1 MRAATAK
8 LENFFLSVS
17 PIAEIGYQRT
27 YSASSLILLFFIF
40 SGMGWIWEV
49 ILHIIEDGMIIN
61 RGVLAGPWLPIY
73 GAGGILI
80 LLLLK
85 KWRRQ
90 PFHLF
95 GMIML
100 LCGTIE
106 YFTSVMLEMLFGV
119 RWWDYSDMLFQL
131 RGRVCLEGLTIFGF
145 GGLFI
150 VYAAAPVSGQPDTE
164 TVHPKTQNPLYA
176 FASSLYGRSAV
187 FLPEPQ
193 HGIRDNHIDSYC
205 ETTICPSICP
215 IGAAMLSSA
224 PTSFAVALLLIT
236 TRCFPLK

>member
-8 LENFFLSVS
+8 LENFVLSVS

-131 RGRVCLEGLTIFGF
+131 RGRYAWKGL
-145 GGLFI
+145 
-150 VYAAAPVSGQPDTE
+150 
-164 TVHPKTQNPLYA
+164 
-176 FASSLYGRSAV
+176 
-187 FLPEPQ
+187 
-193 HGIRDNHIDSYC
+193 
-205 ETTICPSICP
+205 
-215 IGAAMLSSA
+215 LSSA
-224 PTSFAVALLLIT
+224 SADSSSSMPLPRFWT
-236 TRCFPLK
+236 TGYRNCPPKNAESSVCFCFFSLREICCIPS

>member
-8 LENFFLSVS
+8 LENFVLSVS

-49 ILHIIEDGMIIN
+49 ILHIIENGMIIN
-61 RGVLAGPWLPIY
+61 RGVRAGPWLPIY

-150 VYAAAPVSGQPDTE
+150 VYAAAPFLDNRIQ
-164 TVHPKTQNPLYA
+164 KL
-176 FASSLYGRSAV
+176 SAQKRRI
-187 FLPEPQ
+187 L
-193 HGIRDNHIDSYC
+193 C
-205 ETTICPSICP
+205 
-215 IGAAMLSSA
+215 M
-224 PTSFAVALLLIT
+224 LLLLLFTGDLLYSFLNPNMGFGIT
-236 TRCFPLK
+236 T

>member
-1 MRAATAK
+1 MLRRARKRPERRPKPWSK
-8 LENFFLSVS
+8 LENFVLSVS

-150 VYAAAPVSGQPDTE
+150 VYAAAPFLDNRIQKLS
-164 TVHPKTQNPLYA
+164 TQKRRIL
-176 FASSLYGRSAV
+176 
-187 FLPEPQ
+187 
-193 HGIRDNHIDSYC
+193 C
-205 ETTICPSICP
+205 
-215 IGAAMLSSA
+215 M
-224 PTSFAVALLLIT
+224 LLLLLFTGDLLYSFLNPNMGFGIT
-236 TRCFPLK
+236 T

>member
-8 LENFFLSVS
+8 LENFVLSVS

-40 SGMGWIWEV
+40 SVMGWIWEV

-150 VYAAAPVSGQPDTE
+150 VYAAAPFLDNRIQKLS
-164 TVHPKTQNPLYA
+164 TQKRRIL
-176 FASSLYGRSAV
+176 
-187 FLPEPQ
+187 
-193 HGIRDNHIDSYC
+193 C
-205 ETTICPSICP
+205 
-215 IGAAMLSSA
+215 M
-224 PTSFAVALLLIT
+224 LLLLLFTGDLLYSFLNPNMGFGIT
-236 TRCFPLK
+236 T

>member
-8 LENFFLSVS
+8 LENFVLSVS

-49 ILHIIEDGMIIN
+49 ILHIIENGMIIN

-150 VYAAAPVSGQPDTE
+150 VYAAGYRNCP
-164 TVHPKTQNPLYA
+164 PKNA
-176 FASSLYGRSAV
+176 ESSVCFCFFSLR
-187 FLPEPQ
+187 E
-193 HGIRDNHIDSYC
+193 
-205 ETTICPSICP
+205 ICCIPS
-215 IGAAMLSSA
+215 
-224 PTSFAVALLLIT
+224 
-236 TRCFPLK
+236 

>member
-8 LENFFLSVS
+8 LENFVLSVG

-27 YSASSLILLFFIF
+27 YSASSLIMLFFIF

-150 VYAAAPVSGQPDTE
+150 VYAAAPFLDNRIQ
-164 TVHPKTQNPLYA
+164 KL
-176 FASSLYGRSAV
+176 SAQKRRI
-187 FLPEPQ
+187 L
-193 HGIRDNHIDSYC
+193 C
-205 ETTICPSICP
+205 
-215 IGAAMLSSA
+215 M
-224 PTSFAVALLLIT
+224 LLLLLFTGDLLYSFLNPNMGFGIT
-236 TRCFPLK
+236 T

>member
-8 LENFFLSVS
+8 LENFVLSVG

-49 ILHIIEDGMIIN
+49 ILHIIENGMIIN

-150 VYAAAPVSGQPDTE
+150 VYAAAPFLDNRIQ
-164 TVHPKTQNPLYA
+164 KL
-176 FASSLYGRSAV
+176 SAQKRRI
-187 FLPEPQ
+187 L
-193 HGIRDNHIDSYC
+193 C
-205 ETTICPSICP
+205 
-215 IGAAMLSSA
+215 M
-224 PTSFAVALLLIT
+224 LLLLLFTGDLLYSFLNPNMGFGIT
-236 TRCFPLK
+236 T

>member
-8 LENFFLSVS
+8 LENFVLSVG

-150 VYAAAPVSGQPDTE
+150 VYAAAPFLDNRIQKLS
-164 TVHPKTQNPLYA
+164 TQKRRIL
-176 FASSLYGRSAV
+176 
-187 FLPEPQ
+187 
-193 HGIRDNHIDSYC
+193 C
-205 ETTICPSICP
+205 
-215 IGAAMLSSA
+215 M
-224 PTSFAVALLLIT
+224 LLLLLFTGDLLYSFLNPNMGFGIT
-236 TRCFPLK
+236 T

>member
-8 LENFFLSVS
+8 LENFVLSVS

-27 YSASSLILLFFIF
+27 YSASSLILLFFFF

-150 VYAAAPVSGQPDTE
+150 VYAAAPFLDNRIQKLS
-164 TVHPKTQNPLYA
+164 TQKRRIL
-176 FASSLYGRSAV
+176 
-187 FLPEPQ
+187 
-193 HGIRDNHIDSYC
+193 C
-205 ETTICPSICP
+205 
-215 IGAAMLSSA
+215 M
-224 PTSFAVALLLIT
+224 LLLLLFTGDLLYSFLNPNMGFGIT
-236 TRCFPLK
+236 T

>member
-1 MRAATAK
+1 MHLHKGGFIMRAATAK
-8 LENFFLSVS
+8 LENFVLSVS

-49 ILHIIEDGMIIN
+49 ILHIIENGMIIN

-119 RWWDYSDMLFQL
+119 RWWDYSNMLFQL

-150 VYAAAPVSGQPDTE
+150 VYAAAPFLDNRIQ
-164 TVHPKTQNPLYA
+164 KL
-176 FASSLYGRSAV
+176 SAQKRRI
-187 FLPEPQ
+187 L
-193 HGIRDNHIDSYC
+193 C
-205 ETTICPSICP
+205 
-215 IGAAMLSSA
+215 M
-224 PTSFAVALLLIT
+224 LLLLLFTGDLLYSFLNPNMGFGIT
-236 TRCFPLK
+236 T

>member
-8 LENFFLSVS
+8 LENFVLSVS

-27 YSASSLILLFFIF
+27 YSASSLILLIFIF

-150 VYAAAPVSGQPDTE
+150 VYAAAPFLDNRIQKLS
-164 TVHPKTQNPLYA
+164 TQKRRIL
-176 FASSLYGRSAV
+176 
-187 FLPEPQ
+187 
-193 HGIRDNHIDSYC
+193 C
-205 ETTICPSICP
+205 
-215 IGAAMLSSA
+215 M
-224 PTSFAVALLLIT
+224 LLLLLFTGDLLYSFLNPNMGFGIT
-236 TRCFPLK
+236 T

>member
-1 MRAATAK
+1 MRTATAK
-8 LENFFLSVS
+8 LENFVLSVG

-150 VYAAAPVSGQPDTE
+150 VYAAAPFLDNRIQ
-164 TVHPKTQNPLYA
+164 KL
-176 FASSLYGRSAV
+176 SAQKRRI
-187 FLPEPQ
+187 L
-193 HGIRDNHIDSYC
+193 C
-205 ETTICPSICP
+205 
-215 IGAAMLSSA
+215 M
-224 PTSFAVALLLIT
+224 LLLLLFTGDLLYSFLNPNMGFGIT
-236 TRCFPLK
+236 T

>member
-8 LENFFLSVS
+8 LENFVLSVS

-150 VYAAAPVSGQPDTE
+150 VYAAAPFLDNRIQ
-164 TVHPKTQNPLYA
+164 KL
-176 FASSLYGRSAV
+176 SAQKRRI
-187 FLPEPQ
+187 L
-193 HGIRDNHIDSYC
+193 C
-205 ETTICPSICP
+205 
-215 IGAAMLSSA
+215 M
-224 PTSFAVALLLIT
+224 LLLLLFTGDLLYSFLNPNMGFGIT
-236 TRCFPLK
+236 T

>member
-8 LENFFLSVS
+8 LENFVLSVS

-119 RWWDYSDMLFQL
+119 RWWDYSDILFQL

-150 VYAAAPVSGQPDTE
+150 VYAAAPFLDNRIQKLS
-164 TVHPKTQNPLYA
+164 TQKRRIL
-176 FASSLYGRSAV
+176 
-187 FLPEPQ
+187 
-193 HGIRDNHIDSYC
+193 C
-205 ETTICPSICP
+205 
-215 IGAAMLSSA
+215 M
-224 PTSFAVALLLIT
+224 LLLLLFTGDLLYSFLNPNMGFGIT
-236 TRCFPLK
+236 T

>member
-150 VYAAAPVSGQPDTE
+150 VYAAAPFLDNRIQKLS
-164 TVHPKTQNPLYA
+164 TQKRRIL
-176 FASSLYGRSAV
+176 
-187 FLPEPQ
+187 
-193 HGIRDNHIDSYC
+193 C
-205 ETTICPSICP
+205 
-215 IGAAMLSSA
+215 M
-224 PTSFAVALLLIT
+224 LLLLLFTGDLLYSFLNPNMGFGIT
-236 TRCFPLK
+236 T

>member
-8 LENFFLSVS
+8 LENFVLSVS

-150 VYAAAPVSGQPDTE
+150 VYAAAPFLDNRIQKLS
-164 TVHPKTQNPLYA
+164 TQK
-176 FASSLYGRSAV
+176 RR
-187 FLPEPQ
+187 
-193 HGIRDNHIDSYC
+193 IRC
-205 ETTICPSICP
+205 
-215 IGAAMLSSA
+215 M
-224 PTSFAVALLLIT
+224 LLLLLFTGDLLYSFLNPNMGFGIT
-236 TRCFPLK
+236 T

>member
-8 LENFFLSVS
+8 LENFVLSVS

-131 RGRVCLEGLTIFGF
+131 RGRVCLEELTIFGF

-150 VYAAAPVSGQPDTE
+150 VYAAAPFLDNRIQKLS
-164 TVHPKTQNPLYA
+164 TQKRRIL
-176 FASSLYGRSAV
+176 
-187 FLPEPQ
+187 
-193 HGIRDNHIDSYC
+193 C
-205 ETTICPSICP
+205 
-215 IGAAMLSSA
+215 M
-224 PTSFAVALLLIT
+224 LLLLLFTGDLLYSFLNPNMGFGIT
-236 TRCFPLK
+236 T

>member
-8 LENFFLSVS
+8 LENFVLSVS

-95 GMIML
+95 GMVML

-150 VYAAAPVSGQPDTE
+150 VYAAAPFLDNRIQKLS
-164 TVHPKTQNPLYA
+164 TQKRRIL
-176 FASSLYGRSAV
+176 
-187 FLPEPQ
+187 
-193 HGIRDNHIDSYC
+193 C
-205 ETTICPSICP
+205 
-215 IGAAMLSSA
+215 M
-224 PTSFAVALLLIT
+224 LLLLLFTGDLLYSFLNPNMGFGIT
-236 TRCFPLK
+236 T

>member
-8 LENFFLSVS
+8 LENFVLSVG

-150 VYAAAPVSGQPDTE
+150 VYAAAPFLDNRIQ
-164 TVHPKTQNPLYA
+164 KL
-176 FASSLYGRSAV
+176 SAQKRRI
-187 FLPEPQ
+187 L
-193 HGIRDNHIDSYC
+193 C
-205 ETTICPSICP
+205 
-215 IGAAMLSSA
+215 M
-224 PTSFAVALLLIT
+224 LLLLLFTGDLLYSFLNPNMGFGIT
-236 TRCFPLK
+236 T

>member
-8 LENFFLSVS
+8 LENFVLSVS

-100 LCGTIE
+100 LCGTIK

-150 VYAAAPVSGQPDTE
+150 VYAAAPFLDNRIQKLS
-164 TVHPKTQNPLYA
+164 TQKRRIL
-176 FASSLYGRSAV
+176 
-187 FLPEPQ
+187 
-193 HGIRDNHIDSYC
+193 C
-205 ETTICPSICP
+205 
-215 IGAAMLSSA
+215 M
-224 PTSFAVALLLIT
+224 LLLLLFTGDLLYSFLNPNMGFGIT
-236 TRCFPLK
+236 T

>member
-8 LENFFLSVS
+8 LENFVLSVS

-40 SGMGWIWEV
+40 SGMVWIWEV

-150 VYAAAPVSGQPDTE
+150 VYAAAPFLDNRIQKLS
-164 TVHPKTQNPLYA
+164 TQKRRIL
-176 FASSLYGRSAV
+176 
-187 FLPEPQ
+187 
-193 HGIRDNHIDSYC
+193 C
-205 ETTICPSICP
+205 
-215 IGAAMLSSA
+215 M
-224 PTSFAVALLLIT
+224 LLLLLFTGDLLYSFLNPNMGFGIT
-236 TRCFPLK
+236 T

>member
-119 RWWDYSDMLFQL
+119 RWRDYSDMLFQL

-150 VYAAAPVSGQPDTE
+150 VYAAAPFLDNRIQKLS
-164 TVHPKTQNPLYA
+164 TQKRRIL
-176 FASSLYGRSAV
+176 
-187 FLPEPQ
+187 
-193 HGIRDNHIDSYC
+193 C
-205 ETTICPSICP
+205 
-215 IGAAMLSSA
+215 M
-224 PTSFAVALLLIT
+224 LLLLLFTGDLLYSFLNPNMGFGIT
-236 TRCFPLK
+236 T

>member
-8 LENFFLSVS
+8 LENFVLSVS

-119 RWWDYSDMLFQL
+119 RWWVYSDMLFQL

-150 VYAAAPVSGQPDTE
+150 VYAAAPFLDNRIQKLS
-164 TVHPKTQNPLYA
+164 TQKRRIL
-176 FASSLYGRSAV
+176 
-187 FLPEPQ
+187 
-193 HGIRDNHIDSYC
+193 C
-205 ETTICPSICP
+205 
-215 IGAAMLSSA
+215 M
-224 PTSFAVALLLIT
+224 LLLLLFTGDLLYSFLNPNMGFGIT
-236 TRCFPLK
+236 T

>member
-1 MRAATAK
+1 
-8 LENFFLSVS
+8 
-17 PIAEIGYQRT
+17 
-27 YSASSLILLFFIF
+27 
-40 SGMGWIWEV
+40 
-49 ILHIIEDGMIIN
+49 MIIN

-150 VYAAAPVSGQPDTE
+150 VYAAAPFLDNRIQKLS
-164 TVHPKTQNPLYA
+164 TQKRRIL
-176 FASSLYGRSAV
+176 
-187 FLPEPQ
+187 
-193 HGIRDNHIDSYC
+193 C
-205 ETTICPSICP
+205 
-215 IGAAMLSSA
+215 M
-224 PTSFAVALLLIT
+224 LLLLLFTGDLLYSFLNPNMGFGIT
-236 TRCFPLK
+236 T

>member
-8 LENFFLSVS
+8 LENFVLSVS

-150 VYAAAPVSGQPDTE
+150 VYAAAPFLDNRIQKLS
-164 TVHPKTQNPLYA
+164 TQKRRIL
-176 FASSLYGRSAV
+176 
-187 FLPEPQ
+187 
-193 HGIRDNHIDSYC
+193 C
-205 ETTICPSICP
+205 
-215 IGAAMLSSA
+215 M
-224 PTSFAVALLLIT
+224 LLLLLFTGDLLYSFLNPNMGFGIT
-236 TRCFPLK
+236 T

>member
-8 LENFFLSVS
+8 LENFVLSVS

-49 ILHIIEDGMIIN
+49 ILHIIENGMIIN

-150 VYAAAPVSGQPDTE
+150 VYAAAPFLDNRIQ
-164 TVHPKTQNPLYA
+164 KL
-176 FASSLYGRSAV
+176 SAQKRRI
-187 FLPEPQ
+187 L
-193 HGIRDNHIDSYC
+193 C
-205 ETTICPSICP
+205 
-215 IGAAMLSSA
+215 M
-224 PTSFAVALLLIT
+224 LLLLLFTGDLLYSFLNPNMGFGIT
-236 TRCFPLK
+236 T

>member
-150 VYAAAPVSGQPDTE
+150 VYAAAPFLDNRGYRNCP
-164 TVHPKTQNPLYA
+164 PKNA
-176 FASSLYGRSAV
+176 ESSVCFCFFSLR
-187 FLPEPQ
+187 E
-193 HGIRDNHIDSYC
+193 
-205 ETTICPSICP
+205 ICCIPS
-215 IGAAMLSSA
+215 
-224 PTSFAVALLLIT
+224 
-236 TRCFPLK
+236 

>member
-1 MRAATAK
+1 
-8 LENFFLSVS
+8 
-17 PIAEIGYQRT
+17 
-27 YSASSLILLFFIF
+27 
-40 SGMGWIWEV
+40 MGWIWEV

-150 VYAAAPVSGQPDTE
+150 VYAAAPFLDNRIQKLS
-164 TVHPKTQNPLYA
+164 TQKRRIL
-176 FASSLYGRSAV
+176 
-187 FLPEPQ
+187 
-193 HGIRDNHIDSYC
+193 C
-205 ETTICPSICP
+205 
-215 IGAAMLSSA
+215 M
-224 PTSFAVALLLIT
+224 LLLLLFTGDLLYSFLNPNMGFGIT
-236 TRCFPLK
+236 T